1 MVLVRNR
8 CKTESTIYQ
17 QVSSSA
23 VAVYL
28 ISAFERICGIR
39 QLYEDDTIIDDY
51 LSGLFSY
58 IRHLSA

>member
-51 LSGLFSY
+51 LF
-58 IRHLSA
+58 IH